1 MNKFFPVGSRTIGA
15 TSPSQTIA
23 IPTGGPMI
31 RISRETN
38 SLRCFIKFG
47 GASVTADVD
56 SMELVSGIVEELENP
71 NPAAYTYFAV
81 YAPTGVCNVN
91 VSTGPRYDSK

>member
-1 MNKFFPVGSRTIGA
+1 MNKFFPVGSRTITA
-15 TSPSQTIA
+15 ITTSQTIA

-31 RISRETN
+31 RVSRDT
-38 SLRCFIKFG
+38 SAIRCYIKFG
-47 GASVTADVD
+47 GASITADVD

-71 NPAAYTYFAV
+71 NTSAYTYFAV
-81 YAPTGVCNVN
+81 YTTSGTCNVN